1 MTDKQME
8 KQAFMSLLTEALP
21 WLSKAAIGVG
31 GARGLYHGAK
41 LYGKN
46 IAQGGRK
53 AWQGTKNVA
62 NYATIGALRGFEA
75 IPHAVGWAVVPN
87 AVRLGRWLTKSR
99 FLPQSWKNGIRH
111 TVVQRAHLANKMRAR
126 DPYLWDFEPAARR
139 AVANVAGGQVVGP
152 MYDVAELMLKAPFYR
167 RFRDASKAAE
177 NVAAK
182 APQLS
187 LYNSITTP
195 QRLTPS
201 PVFARGIEVPMTPRP
216 VNQYVNNG
224 AVTVPISIR
233 KSPVTA

>member
-53 AWQGTKNVA
+53 AWQGAKNVA

-87 AVRLGRWLTKSR
+87 AVRIGRWLTQR
-99 FLPQSWKNGIRH
+99 NLLPQSWKNGIRH
-111 TVVQRAHLANKMRAR
+111 TLVQRANWANKMRAR
-126 DPYLWDFEPAARR
+126 DPYLWDFEPAAMR
-139 AVANVAGGQVVGP
+139 AAANVAGGQAVGP
-152 MYDVAELMLKAPFYR
+152 MYEVAELLLKAPFYR
-167 RFRDASKAAE
+167 RFRDASKAAKK
-177 NVAAK
+177 VTTQ
-182 APQLS
+182 APQQS
-187 LYNSITTP
+187 LFNSITTP

-201 PVFARGIEVPMTPRP
+201 PAFARGIEVPISPRP

-224 AVTVPISIR
+224 ATTVPIPMI